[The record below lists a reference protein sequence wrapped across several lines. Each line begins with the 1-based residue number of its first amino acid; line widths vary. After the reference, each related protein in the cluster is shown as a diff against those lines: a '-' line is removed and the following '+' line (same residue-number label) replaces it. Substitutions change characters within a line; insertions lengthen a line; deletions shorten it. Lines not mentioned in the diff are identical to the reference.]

1 MVFAAAELDDHA
13 TPAWHPEHK
22 GRLDAALAGIDE
34 AGLHDAATWRIPE
47 LATPEELSL
56 AHDDTYVAAVEA
68 FCAAGGGQLD
78 PDTSATPGSWDTAR
92 RSAGAVLGAIDALR
106 ADECDVA
113 FAAGRP
119 PGHHAV
125 RDRAMGFCLFNNAAV
140 GAARLAAAGE
150 KVAVVDWDVHHGN
163 GTQDIFYN
171 DPRVLYVSTH
181 ESPLY
186 PGTGLLRE
194 RGAGAGE
201 GTNLNLPFP
210 AGTAGDT
217 YRAAF
222 DDVVVPVIE
231 RFAPDWLI
239 ISAGFDGHRNDPLA
253 GCACRAPTTPTSPA
267 ASSAWS
273 PRAGCSWCSR
283 AATTSARWRT
293 APVPRSAHSWVSRTG
308 RRRPPRARSGSP
320 RSPRPSSSGTSDRCR
335 RWSRGVDGAA
345 VSFLVHPGHGAA
357 ESGCS
362 GTVIGV
368 ALRRIGAGLRSLAPT
383 RSGCD
388 GAVGRSCSPRLRPYP
403 RRHATER

>member
-125 RDRAMGFCLFNNAAV
+125 RDRAMGFCLFNNAAI
-140 GAARLAAAGE
+140 GAAKLAAAGE

-253 GCACRAPTTPTSPA
+253 GLRL
-267 ASSAWS
+267 SSADYADFARRLQRLVPARRVLVVLEGGYDLAALTFS
-273 PRAGCSWCSR
+273 TGATLSALLGESYRPEE
-283 AATTSARWRT
+283 ATTGEIGLPTVTAARQLWE
-293 APVPRSAHSWVSRTG
+293 
-308 RRRPPRARSGSP
+308 
-320 RSPRPSSSGTSDRCR
+320 
-335 RWSRGVDGAA
+335 
-345 VSFLVHPGHGAA
+345 L
-357 ESGCS
+357 
-362 GTVIGV
+362 
-368 ALRRIGAGLRSLAPT
+368 
-383 RSGCD
+383 
-388 GAVGRSCSPRLRPYP
+388 
-403 RRHATER
+403 